1 MKEYTEYYRIW
12 YHRKTLLS
20 SAGAE
25 FPYSSEYH
33 EGEIVTTDF
42 KGITLRFAYTEAS
55 TDRCFFAL
63 LKAEDL
69 NRYPV
74 RRFFYKLF
82 HRVPKQTV
90 FDTDNPKDWNK
101 AVRAALDR
109 MPAVKKSHS
118 FM

>member
-1 MKEYTEYYRIW
+1 MEEDTESYRKW
-12 YHRKTLLS
+12 YDRKTLLS
-20 SAGAE
+20 SVGVDL
-25 FPYSSEYH
+25 PYSCEYK
-33 EGEIVTTDF
+33 EGEIVTADF

-55 TDRCFFAL
+55 IDRCFFAL

-90 FDTDNPKDWNK
+90 FDTDKARDWNM
-101 AVRAALDR
+101 AVRAALERITD
-109 MPAVKKSHS
+109 S
-118 FM
+118 

>member
-1 MKEYTEYYRIW
+1 MKEYTESYRIW

-20 SAGAE
+20 SVGAE

-69 NRYPV
+69 NRYSV

>member
-1 MKEYTEYYRIW
+1 MENGTNPCTIW
-12 YHRKTLLS
+12 YDRKTLLS
-20 SAGAE
+20 SVGVDL
-25 FPYSSEYH
+25 PCSCEYK
-33 EGEIVTTDF
+33 EGEIVTADF
-42 KGITLRFAYTEAS
+42 KGITLRLAYTEAS
-55 TDRCFFAL
+55 IDRCFFAL

-109 MPAVKKSHS
+109 MPPVKKG
-118 FM
+118 

>member
-1 MKEYTEYYRIW
+1 MENGTNPCTIW
-12 YHRKTLLS
+12 YDRKTLLS
-20 SAGAE
+20 SVGVDL
-25 FPYSSEYH
+25 PCSSEYK
-33 EGEIVTTDF
+33 EGEIVTADF
-42 KGITLRFAYTEAS
+42 RGITLRFAYTEAS
-55 TDRCFFAL
+55 IDRCFFAL

-74 RRFFYKLF
+74 RRFLYKLF

-109 MPAVKKSHS
+109 IPRRNLLL
-118 FM
+118 